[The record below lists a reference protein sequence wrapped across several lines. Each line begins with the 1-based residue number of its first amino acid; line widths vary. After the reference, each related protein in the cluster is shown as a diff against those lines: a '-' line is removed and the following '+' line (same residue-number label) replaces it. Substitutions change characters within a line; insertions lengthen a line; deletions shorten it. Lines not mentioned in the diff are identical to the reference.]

1 MASRRCFTGSG
12 RGSEGKMREP
22 IEALTKLYAPAFFL
36 RIGLRY
42 RDRIDREKLGLQ
54 SVPWRELL
62 RPEALGELGDD
73 RIEPHVAHILR
84 ELLVRL
90 SEDAGHVRVVHGL
103 QRDGERLTYII
114 DSDFFTDKQT
124 DTKAVGNALDAF
136 NRRAGHLFR
145 WYIST
150 RLHDAMD
157 PRDPPAA

>member
-12 RGSEGKMREP
+12 RGGEGKMREP

-73 RIEPHVAHILR
+73 RIGPHVAHILR